1 MIAAL
6 APLYVGE
13 FSSYRHVLTTRD
25 DAGPS
30 IPASQLLQTARLD
43 AIFQRFD
50 PLHTGQDRRA
60 LASQWSKYYLVRL
73 IPPVVAAALV
83 LGWRLPLAFED
94 VEVVLDE
101 QGLPQAFKLPHEG
114 GPFGTPPSDPFQRF
128 GELIDANLQP
138 FIQGLASE
146 VRLSPKVLW
155 SSAGNYLEWFLGE
168 MAKALPAVVLTH
180 GHELLASERRPDG
193 RRNPLFRPVRYVE
206 VSPALRPDGLWRQR
220 RVCCIRYRLEHFEHC
235 DNCPLLDQP
244 PAYVSDL

>member
-13 FSSYRHVLTTRD
+13 FASYRDVLTTRD
-25 DAGPS
+25 DARPS
-30 IPASQLLQTARLD
+30 VPASALLQSDRLD
-43 AIFQRFD
+43 AVLHRYD
-50 PLHTGQDRRA
+50 PLHQGQDRRA

-73 IPPVVAAALV
+73 IPPVVAASLV
-83 LGWRLPLAFED
+83 LGRRLPLTFEE

-101 QGLPQAFKLPHEG
+101 QGLPQAFKLSDEG
-114 GPFGTPPSDPFQRF
+114 GPFMDPPSDPFQRF
-128 GELIDANLQP
+128 GELIDAHLQP
-138 FIQGLASE
+138 FILGLASE

-155 SSAGNYLEWFLGE
+155 SNAGNYLEWILGE
-168 MAKALPAVVLTH
+168 MAKALPGVMLTH

-206 VSPALRPDGLWRQR
+206 VGQHLRPEGLWRQR
-220 RVCCIRYRLEHFEHC
+220 RVCCIRYRLESFGHC
-235 DNCPLLDQP
+235 DNCPLLDEP

>member
-13 FSSYRHVLTTRD
+13 FASYRDVLTTRD
-25 DAGPS
+25 DARPS
-30 IPASQLLQTARLD
+30 LPASQLLQTARLD

-128 GELIDANLQP
+128 GELIDA
-138 FIQGLASE
+138 
-146 VRLSPKVLW
+146 
-155 SSAGNYLEWFLGE
+155 YLEWFLGE
-168 MAKALPAVVLTH
+168 MTKALPAVVLTH

>member
-13 FSSYRHVLTTRD
+13 FASYRDVLTTRD
-25 DAGPS
+25 DARPS
-30 IPASQLLQTARLD
+30 IPASALLQPARLD
-43 AIFQRFD
+43 AILHRYD
-50 PLHTGQDRRA
+50 PLHQQQDRRA

-73 IPPVVAAALV
+73 IPPVAAASLV
-83 LGWRLPLAFED
+83 LGRRLPLAFED
-94 VEVVLDE
+94 VDVVLDE
-101 QGLPQAFKLPHEG
+101 QGLPQAFKLPNEG
-114 GPFGTPPSDPFQRF
+114 DPFVDPPSDPFQRF
-128 GELIDANLQP
+128 GELIDAHLQP
-138 FIQGLASE
+138 FILGLASE

-155 SSAGNYLEWFLGE
+155 SNAGNYLEWFLGE
-168 MAKALPAVVLTH
+168 MAKALPGVTLTH
-180 GHELLASERRPDG
+180 GHELLTSERRPDG

-206 VSPALRPDGLWRQR
+206 VSPALRPNGLWRQR